1 MTLTVTRTWPHKVW
15 RQQSATL
22 CAAIVSIAAL
32 LMISASTAIATPRDA
47 QLVSSVA
54 ADTAL
59 QRATIVVEDL
69 DEAIAFYR
77 DVLGLPLVRVLE
89 LQRSSTRESLGLP
102 DSARV
107 RFATLGPDEN
117 SPGQLGLLE
126 ITDTQVASAQLPE
139 PPRVAYGQ
147 LLLVWRIDDAAAARE
162 RVLAAGATLIT
173 DIKPFSNRPGR
184 EFVIAAPDGTRIQ
197 LVELGD

>member
-1 MTLTVTRTWPHKVW
+1 MTVIQPSQHKAWPE
-15 RQQSATL
+15 Q
-22 CAAIVSIAAL
+22 IAAHIATIVCSAVVL
-32 LMISASTAIATPRDA
+32 LSTASTALSAPRDA
-47 QLVSSVA
+47 NVETS
-54 ADTAL
+54 DTIETAL
-59 QRATIVVEDL
+59 QRATIVVQDL
-69 DEAIAFYR
+69 DKAVAFYR

-126 ITDTQVASAQLPE
+126 ITDTQVASAHLPE

-147 LLLVWRIDDAAAARE
+147 LLLVWRVEDAAAVRE

-173 DIKPFSNRPGR
+173 DIKPFGNRPGR

>member
-1 MTLTVTRTWPHKVW
+1 MTVIKTSQRKV
-15 RQQSATL
+15 RPAQIATL
-22 CAAIVSIAAL
+22 CTTIVSYAVLLLTTASMALAAARDADVVASIAA
-32 LMISASTAIATPRDA
+32 DA
-47 QLVSSVA
+47 
-54 ADTAL
+54 AL

-69 DEAIAFYR
+69 DEAITFYR

-126 ITDTQVASAQLPE
+126 ITNTEIASTRLPE
-139 PPRVAYGQ
+139 PPKVAYGQ
-147 LLLVWRIDDAAAARE
+147 LLLVWRVENAAAARE

-184 EFVIAAPDGTRIQ
+184 ELVIAAPDGTRIQ
-197 LVELGD
+197 LVELGE